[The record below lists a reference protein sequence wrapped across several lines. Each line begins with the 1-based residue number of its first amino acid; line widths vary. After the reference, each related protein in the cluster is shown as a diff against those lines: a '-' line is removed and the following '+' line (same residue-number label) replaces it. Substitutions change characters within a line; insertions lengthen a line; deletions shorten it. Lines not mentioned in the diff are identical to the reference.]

1 MSHSFDDDG
10 SSSSSSSSFSPSS
23 PSPPSHSGHPP
34 THLNHLL
41 SSVLSFICPRSP
53 LYAVARRR
61 GYAVVDRQSSLASHR
76 PPLTL
81 MLPLLV
87 DCCLFI
93 PLVDG
98 GGLGP
103 SSAPPIQQTHPP
115 PPLSSHEKFVAK
127 AAESWW
133 PRHLSLC
140 SRAANIG
147 HHPCVGVAQVSQHR
161 GGAGGRGWCSLE
173 RFPSR
178 SPRL

>member
-1 MSHSFDDDG
+1 MTTTGPPPPPHPHSH
-10 SSSSSSSSFSPSS
+10 
-23 PSPPSHSGHPP
+23 HPP
-34 THLNHLL
+34 PNPRPAQAILQRNSTTLL

-53 LYAVARRR
+53 LFAVAHRR
-61 GYAVVDRQSSLASHR
+61 GCVVDCQSSLASHR

-115 PPLSSHEKFVAK
+115 PPLVVTRKICCQGSGVVVASTSVPMPML
-127 AAESWW
+127 ASGQYWPSPMRGSCTSESA
-133 PRHLSLC
+133 P
-140 SRAANIG
+140 
-147 HHPCVGVAQVSQHR
+147 
-161 GGAGGRGWCSLE
+161 GRG
-173 RFPSR
+173 RR
-178 SPRL
+178 AGMV

>member
-1 MSHSFDDDG
+1 MTTTGPPPPPHPHSH
-10 SSSSSSSSFSPSS
+10 
-23 PSPPSHSGHPP
+23 HPP
-34 THLNHLL
+34 PNPRPAQAILQRNSTTLL

-53 LYAVARRR
+53 LFAVAHRR
-61 GYAVVDRQSSLASHR
+61 GCVVDRQSSLASHR

-115 PPLSSHEKFVAK
+115 PPCRHSKNLL
-127 AAESWW
+127 
-133 PRHLSLC
+133 PRQRS
-140 SRAANIG
+140 
-147 HHPCVGVAQVSQHR
+147 R
-161 GGAGGRGWCSLE
+161 GGLDICPYAYARE
-173 RFPSR
+173 RPI
-178 SPRL
+178 LAITHAWELHK

>member
-1 MSHSFDDDG
+1 MCDVYFYLQIMSHSFDDDG

-61 GYAVVDRQSSLASHR
+61 GYAVVDRQSSLANHHL
-76 PPLTL
+76 PLTL

-98 GGLGP
+98 GGLGL

-115 PPLSSHEKFVAK
+115 PLVVTRKICCQGSGVVVASTSVPML
-127 AAESWW
+127 ASGQYWPSPMCGSCTSESA
-133 PRHLSLC
+133 P
-140 SRAANIG
+140 
-147 HHPCVGVAQVSQHR
+147 
-161 GGAGGRGWCSLE
+161 GRG
-173 RFPSR
+173 RR
-178 SPRL
+178 AGMV

>member
-1 MSHSFDDDG
+1 LTTTGPPPPPHPHSH
-10 SSSSSSSSFSPSS
+10 
-23 PSPPSHSGHPP
+23 HPP
-34 THLNHLL
+34 PNPRPAQAILQRNSTTLL

-53 LYAVARRR
+53 LFAVAHRR
-61 GYAVVDRQSSLASHR
+61 GCVVDRQSSLASHR

-115 PPLSSHEKFVAK
+115 PPLSSLEKFVAK

-133 PRHLSLC
+133 PRHLSLCLC

-173 RFPSR
+173 QFPSR
-178 SPRL
+178 PPRL